1 MKILEIRNNE
11 NSVLL
16 ELDKKNQRKWWFFI
30 LNKIK
35 LCLMILFSE
44 KYKPTIKIN
53 NEIEIDF
60 SANKIVFSK
69 PLHIHCKEDI
79 TLSSEKNI
87 IINSGRSEDPR
98 RPGYTYGIWLNCP
111 VDENNLPLKKS

>member
-1 MKILEIRNNE
+1 
-11 NSVLL
+11 
-16 ELDKKNQRKWWFFI
+16 
-30 LNKIK
+30 
-35 LCLMILFSE
+35 MILFSE
-44 KYKPTIKIN
+44 KYKPTLKIN

-60 SANKIVFSK
+60 SANKIIFSK

-87 IINSGRSEDPR
+87 VINSGRSEDPR

-111 VDENNLPLKKS
+111 VDENNLPLKRIPSQERDKL